1 MVAQEEELTTTTTTV
16 TTTMTYELIPSTA
29 VTTAASTKL
38 FLIDIDGTLVTSTS
52 GRRWASTATDW
63 IFLGPVASKLE
74 ELRRD
79 GWTVALITN
88 QSDWKVSP
96 DPAAKITSILAALQ
110 TANGWAPWTLVA
122 TATRKE
128 KDTLYRKPG
137 RGLYDIL
144 LKTLNISPTEVRMCG
159 DAVGP
164 TDPYP
169 PYRWADSDA
178 AFATAIGATF
188 VRPLDLFSAATSV
201 TPSPTQELI
210 LLMGNPGSG
219 KSSAARKLA
228 ESGYIH
234 IEQDTMKSKAATK
247 AAVCSALKTGGSVV
261 VDATHG
267 SAANREPYTTLG
279 VPVRILWFIR
289 DGRPFNSLREKPVP
303 EVAYAVYSKHFIP
316 PTDRVTLMY

>member
-1 MVAQEEELTTTTTTV
+1 MS
-16 TTTMTYELIPSTA
+16 YELIPSTA
-29 VTTAASTKL
+29 AATAATKTKL
-38 FLIDIDGTLVTSTS
+38 FLIDIDGTLVTSAS
-52 GRRWASTATDW
+52 GRRWASSATDW
-63 IFLGPVASKLE
+63 IFLGPVATKLD
-74 ELRRD
+74 ELHRD
-79 GWTVALITN
+79 GWIIALITN

-137 RGLYDIL
+137 RGLYDLL
-144 LKTLNISPTEVRMCG
+144 LKTLNISPSEIRMCG

-188 VRPLDLFSAATSV
+188 VRPLELFSAATAV
-201 TPSPTQELI
+201 TPSATQELI

-219 KSSAARKLA
+219 KSSAARKLV

-247 AAVCSALKTGGSVV
+247 AAVCSALKMGSSVV

-267 SAANREPYTTLG
+267 SAANREPYIALG

-289 DGRPFNSLREKPVP
+289 DGRPFNALREKPVP
-303 EVAYAVYSKHFIP
+303 EVAYAVYSKHYVP
-316 PTDRVTLMY
+316 PTGTITLMY

>member
-1 MVAQEEELTTTTTTV
+1 VAL
-16 TTTMTYELIPSTA
+16 
-29 VTTAASTKL
+29 
-38 FLIDIDGTLVTSTS
+38 
-52 GRRWASTATDW
+52 
-63 IFLGPVASKLE
+63 KLE
-74 ELRRD
+74 VLHRD
-79 GWTVALITN
+79 GWIIALITN

-137 RGLYDIL
+137 RGLYDLL
-144 LKTLNISPTEVRMCG
+144 LKTLNITSGSITVRMCG

-188 VRPLDLFSAATSV
+188 VRPLDLFSAAVTV

-234 IEQDTMKSKAATK
+234 IEQDIMKSKAATK
-247 AAVCSALKTGGSVV
+247 AAVCSALKTGSSVV

-279 VPVRILWFIR
+279 IPYRILWFIR
-289 DGRPFNSLREKPVP
+289 DGRPFNALREKPVP

-316 PTDRVTLMY
+316 PSESIILMY